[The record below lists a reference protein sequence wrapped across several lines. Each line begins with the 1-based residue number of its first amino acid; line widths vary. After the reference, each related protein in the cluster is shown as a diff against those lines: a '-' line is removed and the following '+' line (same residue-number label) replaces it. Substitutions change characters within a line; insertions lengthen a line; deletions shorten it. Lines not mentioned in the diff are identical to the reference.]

1 MPVTPQPPAQPPVV
15 IQQPS
20 QPQPPVAQPPV
31 VQERPV
37 YVPVGGGT
45 AADLMSESSSSN
57 DSRSSSDSSSVNS
70 AAQTNIQYNQTS
82 NRVEVDGIKLPITT
96 FGLYGGVNDDGY
108 SKPSWNV
115 GAQINV
121 PIGGSRRPNAMLDKR
136 IRLTQLQYE
145 RELAGACASIDKDG
159 LNDIFYVIIVG

>member
-1 MPVTPQPPAQPPVV
+1 MPITQPPVQQPPTVPPVQQPQPPAQ
-15 IQQPS
+15 QP
-20 QPQPPVAQPPV
+20 
-31 VQERPV
+31 PV
-37 YVPVGGGT
+37 YVPYPVRT
-45 AADLMSESSSSN
+45 PQNPSTSAADLRAESQSSN
-57 DSRSSSDSSSVNS
+57 NSRSASDSSSVNS

-82 NRVEVDGIKLPITT
+82 NRVEVDGIKLPIAT

-108 SKPSWNV
+108 SKSSWNL

-121 PIGGSRRPNAMLDKR
+121 PIGGTSRPKAMLDKR

-159 LNDIFYVIIVG
+159 LIHPFCVIIVG